1 MKVLGIGAHPD
12 DIEIFMYGLLSIYKK
27 EGHQVYTM
35 IATDGAKGGAIKG
48 NKLAEERANEAIS
61 GLEKLSLPIFLNL
74 PDGELG
80 EELEHRKIIKE
91 NILKIMPDL
100 IITHSENDYHA
111 DHKSLSLITK
121 GAVSHYIPILF
132 CDTLM
137 GLNFNP
143 NYYVDITD
151 HYELKKDAI
160 LKHKTQKPNRFVDL
174 FELMNSYRAAQ
185 CNAPKGNYAE
195 AYSFIPSFP
204 FFRYKRNFTIS
215 FKIKTISYRKP
226 AWFFINV

>member
-1 MKVLGIGAHPD
+1 MKVLAIGAHPD

-27 EGHQVYTM
+27 EGHEVYTM

-48 NKLAEERANEAIS
+48 NKLVKERANEAIS

-80 EELEHRKIIKE
+80 EESEHRKIIKE

-100 IITHSENDYHA
+100 IVTHSENDYHA

-121 GAVSHYIPILF
+121 GAVSHYIPILY

-137 GLNFNP
+137 GINFNP
-143 NYYVDITD
+143 NYYVDITNY
-151 HYELKKDAI
+151 HESKKEAV
-160 LKHKTQKPNRFVDL
+160 LRHKTQKPQRFVDL

-195 AYSFIPSFP
+195 AYNFVPSFP
-204 FFRYKRNFTIS
+204 FSDIREILPSPLKLRS
-215 FKIKTISYRKP
+215 FHIENQHG
-226 AWFFINV
+226 FL

>member
-35 IATDGAKGGAIKG
+35 IATDGAKGGVVKG
-48 NKLAEERANEAIS
+48 KKLAEQRANETIN
-61 GLEKLSLPIFLNL
+61 GLAKLSSPIFLNL

-80 EELEHRKIIKE
+80 DELEHKKIIKE

-111 DHKSLSLITK
+111 DHMSLSLITK
-121 GAVSHYIPILF
+121 QAVSHYIPILY

-137 GLNFNP
+137 GINFNP
-143 NYYVDITD
+143 TYYFDITNY
-151 HYELKKDAI
+151 HESKKEAV

-185 CNAPKGNYAE
+185 CNAPKGIYAE

-204 FFRYKRNFTIS
+204 FSDIREIL
-215 FKIKTISYRKP
+215 P
-226 AWFFINV
+226 APLKLRPFYIENQHGFL

>member
-27 EGHQVYTM
+27 EGHEVYTM

-48 NKLAEERANEAIS
+48 RKLAKQRANEAIS
-61 GLEKLSLPIFLNL
+61 ALAKLSSPIFLNL

-80 EELEHRKIIKE
+80 DELEHTKILKE

-121 GAVSHYIPILF
+121 GAVSHYIPILY

-137 GLNFNP
+137 GINFNP
-143 NYYVDITD
+143 SYYVDITNY
-151 HYELKKDAI
+151 HEAKKEAV

-204 FFRYKRNFTIS
+204 FSDIRQIL
-215 FKIKTISYRKP
+215 P
-226 AWFFINV
+226 APLKLRPFHIENQHGFL

>member
-12 DIEIFMYGLLSIYKK
+12 DIEIFMYGLLSIFKK

-35 IATDGAKGGAIKG
+35 IATDGAKGGAISGK
-48 NKLAEERANEAIS
+48 KLAIERVNEAIK
-61 GLEKLSLPIFLNL
+61 GLEKLSSPIFLNL
-74 PDGELG
+74 PDGDLG
-80 EELEHRKIIKE
+80 EVLEHRKIIKDS
-91 NILKIMPDL
+91 ILNIMPDL

-121 GAVSHYIPILF
+121 GAVSHYIPVLY

-137 GLNFNP
+137 GINFNP

-151 HYELKKDAI
+151 YYEFKKEAI

-185 CNAPKGNYAE
+185 CNSPKGKYAE
-195 AYSFIPSFP
+195 AYSFVPSFP
-204 FFRYKRNFTIS
+204 FSDIREILPPPLKLRQFH
-215 FKIKTISYRKP
+215 IKNQNG
-226 AWFFINV
+226 FL

>member
-1 MKVLGIGAHPD
+1 MKVLAIGAHPD

-27 EGHQVYTM
+27 EGHEVYTM

-48 NKLAEERANEAIS
+48 RKLAKQRANEAIS
-61 GLEKLSLPIFLNL
+61 ALAKLSSPIFLNL

-80 EELEHRKIIKE
+80 DELEHTKILKE

-121 GAVSHYIPILF
+121 GAVSHYIPILY

-137 GLNFNP
+137 GINFNP
-143 NYYVDITD
+143 TYYVDITSY
-151 HYELKKDAI
+151 HELKKEAV
-160 LKHKTQKPNRFVDL
+160 LKHKTQKPHRFVDL
-174 FELMNSYRAAQ
+174 IELMNSYRAAQ

-195 AYSFIPSFP
+195 AYSFVPSFP
-204 FFRYKRNFTIS
+204 FSDIREILPAP
-215 FKIKTISYRKP
+215 IKLRPFHIENQHG
-226 AWFFINV
+226 FL

>member
-27 EGHQVYTM
+27 EGHEVYTM
-35 IATDGAKGGAIKG
+35 IATDGAKGGVIEGK
-48 NKLAEERANEAIS
+48 KLAEQRANEAIRA
-61 GLEKLSLPIFLNL
+61 LEKLSSPIFLNL

-80 EELEHRKIIKE
+80 DELEHKKIVKE

-121 GAVSHYIPILF
+121 GAVSHYIPILY

-137 GLNFNP
+137 GINFNP
-143 NYYVDITD
+143 TYYVDITSY
-151 HYELKKDAI
+151 HELKKEAV
-160 LKHKTQKPNRFVDL
+160 LKHKTQKPYRFVDL

-185 CNAPKGNYAE
+185 CNAPKGNFAE

-204 FFRYKRNFTIS
+204 FSDIRQIL
-215 FKIKTISYRKP
+215 P
-226 AWFFINV
+226 APLKLRPFHIENQHGFL

>member
-35 IATDGAKGGAIKG
+35 IATDGAQGGKITGK
-48 NKLAEERANEAIS
+48 KLAKERAKEAIS
-61 GLEKLSLPIFLNL
+61 GLEKLSSPIFLNL

-80 EELEHRKIIKE
+80 GELGHKKIIKE
-91 NILKIMPDL
+91 NILKITPDL
-100 IITHSENDYHA
+100 IVTHSENDYHA

-121 GAVSHYIPILF
+121 EAVSHYIPILY

-137 GLNFNP
+137 GINFNP
-143 NYYVDITD
+143 DYYIDITD
-151 HYELKKDAI
+151 HYKFKKEAI
-160 LKHKTQKPNRFVDL
+160 LKHKTQDPKRFVSL

-185 CNAPKGNYAE
+185 CNAPKGYYAE

-204 FFRYKRNFTIS
+204 FSDIREFL
-215 FKIKTISYRKP
+215 P
-226 AWFFINV
+226 APLKLRPFHIENKYGFL

>member
-1 MKVLGIGAHPD
+1 MKVLAIGAHPD

-27 EGHQVYTM
+27 EGHEVYTM

-48 NKLAEERANEAIS
+48 NKLVKERANEAIS

-80 EELEHRKIIKE
+80 EESEHRKIIKE

-100 IITHSENDYHA
+100 IVTHSENDYHA

-121 GAVSHYIPILF
+121 GAVSHYIPILY

-137 GLNFNP
+137 GINFNP
-143 NYYVDITD
+143 NYYVDITNY
-151 HYELKKDAI
+151 HESKKEAV
-160 LKHKTQKPNRFVDL
+160 LKHKTQKPQRFVDL

-195 AYSFIPSFP
+195 AYNFVPSFP
-204 FFRYKRNFTIS
+204 FSDIREILPSPLKLRS
-215 FKIKTISYRKP
+215 FHIENQHG
-226 AWFFINV
+226 FL

>member
-1 MKVLGIGAHPD
+1 
-12 DIEIFMYGLLSIYKK
+12 
-27 EGHQVYTM
+27 M
-35 IATDGAKGGAIKG
+35 IATNGAKGGIIKG
-48 NKLAEERANEAIS
+48 KKLVEQRANEAIS
-61 GLEKLSLPIFLNL
+61 GLAKLSSPILLNL

-80 EELEHRKIIKE
+80 DELEHKKIIKE

-111 DHKSLSLITK
+111 DHKSLSIITQ
-121 GAVSHYIPILF
+121 GVASHYIPILY

-151 HYELKKDAI
+151 HYELKKEAI
-160 LKHKTQKPNRFVDL
+160 LKHKTQDPQRFVSL

-185 CNAPKGNYAE
+185 CNAQKISMLRRIISNLH
-195 AYSFIPSFP
+195 FP
-204 FFRYKRNFTIS
+204 FQI
-215 FKIKTISYRKP
+215 
-226 AWFFINV
+226 

>member
-12 DIEIFMYGLLSIYKK
+12 DIEIFMYGLLCIYKK
-27 EGHQVYTM
+27 EGHQVFTM
-35 IATDGAKGGAIKG
+35 IATDGGKGGAVTG
-48 NKLAEERANEAIS
+48 EKLAKERANEAIN
-61 GLEKLSLPIFLNL
+61 GLEKLSPPIFLNL

-80 EELEHRKIIKE
+80 GELGHRKIIKE

-100 IITHSENDYHA
+100 IITHSENDYHS
-111 DHKSLSLITK
+111 DHKSLSLMAK
-121 GAVSHYIPILF
+121 GAVSHYIPILY

-137 GLNFNP
+137 GINFNP
-143 NYYVDITD
+143 NYYVDITNY
-151 HYELKKDAI
+151 HESKKEAV
-160 LKHKTQKPNRFVDL
+160 LKHKTQKPHRFVDL

-204 FFRYKRNFTIS
+204 FSDIREIL
-215 FKIKTISYRKP
+215 P
-226 AWFFINV
+226 APLKLRPFHIENLNGFL

>member
-1 MKVLGIGAHPD
+1 MKVLAIGAHPD

-27 EGHQVYTM
+27 EGHEVYTM

-48 NKLAEERANEAIS
+48 NKLVKERANEAIS

-80 EELEHRKIIKE
+80 EESEHRKIIKE

-100 IITHSENDYHA
+100 IVTHSENDYHA

-121 GAVSHYIPILF
+121 GAVSHYIPILY

-137 GLNFNP
+137 GINFSP
-143 NYYVDITD
+143 NYYVDITNY
-151 HYELKKDAI
+151 HESKKEAV
-160 LKHKTQKPNRFVDL
+160 LKHKTQKPQRFVDL

-195 AYSFIPSFP
+195 AYNFVPSFP
-204 FFRYKRNFTIS
+204 FSDIREVLPSPLKLRS
-215 FKIKTISYRKP
+215 FHIENQHG
-226 AWFFINV
+226 FL

>member
-1 MKVLGIGAHPD
+1 MKVLAIGAHPD
-12 DIEIFMYGLLSIYKK
+12 DIEIFMYGLLCIYKK
-27 EGHQVYTM
+27 EGHEVYTM

-48 NKLAEERANEAIS
+48 NKLVKERANEAIS

-80 EELEHRKIIKE
+80 EESEHRKIIKE

-100 IITHSENDYHA
+100 IVTHSENDYHA

-121 GAVSHYIPILF
+121 GAVSHYIPILY

-137 GLNFNP
+137 GINFSP
-143 NYYVDITD
+143 NYYVDITNY
-151 HYELKKDAI
+151 HESKKEAV
-160 LKHKTQKPNRFVDL
+160 LKHKTQRPQRFVDL

-195 AYSFIPSFP
+195 AYHFVPSFP
-204 FFRYKRNFTIS
+204 FSDIREVLPSPLKLRS
-215 FKIKTISYRKP
+215 FHIENQHG
-226 AWFFINV
+226 FL

>member
-1 MKVLGIGAHPD
+1 MKVLAIGAHPD

-27 EGHQVYTM
+27 EGHEVYTM

-48 NKLAEERANEAIS
+48 NKLVKQRANEAIS

-80 EELEHRKIIKE
+80 EESEHRKIIKE

-100 IITHSENDYHA
+100 IVTHSENDYHA

-121 GAVSHYIPILF
+121 GAVSHYIPILY

-137 GLNFNP
+137 GINFSP
-143 NYYVDITD
+143 NYYVDITNYHD
-151 HYELKKDAI
+151 SKKEAV
-160 LKHKTQKPNRFVDL
+160 LKHKTQKPQRFVDL

-195 AYSFIPSFP
+195 AYNFVPSFP
-204 FFRYKRNFTIS
+204 FSDIREVLPSPLKLRS
-215 FKIKTISYRKP
+215 FHIENQHG
-226 AWFFINV
+226 FL